1 LARGSS
7 DRILRTLLRS
17 EQGFETLPFC
27 YCDKVA
33 VSIRDASKPYQGVKG
48 NYLITEFL
56 KEWLHLVY
64 LY

>member
-1 LARGSS
+1 
-7 DRILRTLLRS
+7 LRPLLRI

-33 VSIRDASKPYQGVKG
+33 VSIRNASKPYRWIKG

-64 LY
+64 LQ